1 MSTTHLTSFLP
12 SDNQR
17 TISIND
23 EQLQRKQIM
32 WWKAIESAN
41 AQSNISND
49 NNNNHNHNGRNN
61 RITINPLIKQRRRRR
76 RNEYSSTLQRARMID
91 TAVVVLV

>member
-1 MSTTHLTSFLP
+1 
-12 SDNQR
+12 
-17 TISIND
+17 
-23 EQLQRKQIM
+23 M

-49 NNNNHNHNGRNN
+49 NNNNHNHKGRCYNS
-61 RITINPLIKQRRRRR
+61 INPLIIQRRRRR

>member
-1 MSTTHLTSFLP
+1 
-12 SDNQR
+12 
-17 TISIND
+17 
-23 EQLQRKQIM
+23 M

-49 NNNNHNHNGRNN
+49 NNNNHNHKGRCYNS
-61 RITINPLIKQRRRRR
+61 INPLIIQRRRRRR